1 MELTIIS
8 QLGKYWLTNK
18 HPHEMPTRVFSVPFS
33 TVDEAM
39 SALQTLNGL
48 PYEKLKEVQSVYRRM
63 SLM

>member
-8 QLGKYWLTNK
+8 QLGQYWLTNK
-18 HPHEMPTRVFSVPFS
+18 HPHELPPRIVSIAFS

-39 SALQTLNGL
+39 NALQTLNGL
-48 PYEKLKEVQSVYRRM
+48 PYEKLKEVQTVYRRM